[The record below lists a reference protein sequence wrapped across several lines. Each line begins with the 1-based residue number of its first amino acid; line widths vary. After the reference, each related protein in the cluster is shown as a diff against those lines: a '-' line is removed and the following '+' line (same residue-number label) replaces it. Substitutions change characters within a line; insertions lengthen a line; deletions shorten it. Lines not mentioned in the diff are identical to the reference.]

1 MLIGVPA
8 ETAPGETRVAVTAE
22 TAKKLV
28 AQGHTVRVQSGAG
41 VAASLTDGAYE
52 AAGAEITDAAG
63 ALGCE
68 IVLKVRIPDERETA
82 LMKPGTVLVG
92 MLNPFDADGLQ
103 RLASA
108 GLTAFALE
116 AAPRTTRAQSMDV
129 LSSQANIAG
138 YKAVMMA
145 ADKYQRFFPML
156 MTAAGT
162 VKAARVVILGVGV
175 AGLQAI
181 ATAKRLGAVI
191 EASDVRPSVK
201 EQVESLGGKFIDV
214 PYETAEEKEAAE
226 GVGGYARPMPPSW
239 LERQKIE
246 VAKRVAAAD
255 IVISTALIPGR
266 AAPTLITEDMV
277 KSMKPGSVIVDI
289 AAGKGPDVNGEM
301 KGGNCPLSEA
311 DKTVVKHGVTIVGET
326 NLAAL
331 VAADAS
337 SLYARN
343 VLDFLKLVLPK
354 EGGLKIDLEDDIVA
368 ACRMTRTARSRRSKR
383 TSEEKHR
390 HGSRIPH
397 RHQPDHLRAGH
408 LRGLPRGVD
417 RHPGAAHAADGRHQ
431 RHLRH
436 RHRRG
441 HAGRGPH

>member
-1 MLIGVPA
+1 MLIGVPLESA
-8 ETAPGETRVAVTAE
+8 AGETRVAVTPE
-22 TAKKLV
+22 TAKKYV

-41 VAASLTDGAYE
+41 VAASATDAAYE
-52 AAGAEITDAAG
+52 AVGAQIVDRSAAFGAE
-63 ALGCE
+63 L
-68 IVLKVRIPDERETA
+68 VLKVQRPSADELA
-82 LMKPGTVLVG
+82 LMKPGTALVG
-92 MLNPFDADGLQ
+92 MLNPFDKAGLAA
-103 RLASA
+103 LATA
-108 GLTAFALE
+108 GLTSFALE

-201 EQVESLGGKFIDV
+201 EQVESLGAKFIEV

-239 LERQKIE
+239 LERQKVE

-255 IVISTALIPGR
+255 VVISTALIPGR
-266 AAPTLITEDMV
+266 AAPVLVTEEMV
-277 KSMKPGSVIVDI
+277 KAMKPGSVIVDI
-289 AAGKGPDVNGEM
+289 AAGKGAGGSD
-301 KGGNCPLSEA
+301 GNCPLTEA
-311 DKTVVKHGVTIVGET
+311 GRTVIKHGVTIVGET
-326 NLAAL
+326 NLPAL

-337 SLYARN
+337 ALYARN
-343 VLDFLKLVLPK
+343 VLDFLKLVITK
-354 EGGLKIDLEDDIVA
+354 ESSFNVPMDDDIVA
-368 ACRMTRTARSRRSKR
+368 ACLMTQNNEVKR
-383 TSEEKHR
+383 
-390 HGSRIPH
+390 
-397 RHQPDHLRAGH
+397 A
-408 LRGLPRGVD
+408 
-417 RHPGAAHAADGRHQ
+417 
-431 RHLRH
+431 
-436 RHRRG
+436 
-441 HAGRGPH
+441 

>member
-8 ETAPGETRVAVTAE
+8 ETAAGETRVAVTPE
-22 TAKKLV
+22 TVKKLV
-28 AQGHTVRVQSGAG
+28 ASGHIVRVQSGAG
-41 VAASLTDGAYE
+41 VAASVTDAAYQT
-52 AAGAEITDAAG
+52 AGAEITDQAG
-63 ALGCE
+63 ALSADM
-68 IVLKVRIPDERETA
+68 VLKVRTPSDAEA
-82 LMKPGTVLVG
+82 SLMKSGAVVIG
-92 MLNPFDADGLQ
+92 MLNPFDAAGLQ

-108 GLTAFALE
+108 GVTGFALE

-138 YKAVMMA
+138 YKAVMIA
-145 ADKYQRFFPML
+145 ADRYQRFFPML

-201 EQVESLGGKFIDV
+201 EQIESLGGKFIEVSYD
-214 PYETAEEKEAAE
+214 TDEEKEAAV
-226 GVGGYARPMPPSW
+226 GVGGYAKPMPPSW
-239 LERQKIE
+239 LARQQIE
-246 VAKRVAAAD
+246 VAKRVALAD

-289 AAGKGPDVNGEM
+289 AAGKGADGV
-301 KGGNCPLSEA
+301 GGNCPLSEA

-337 SLYARN
+337 ALYARN
-343 VLDFLKLVLPK
+343 VLDFLKLIVTK
-354 EGGLKIDLEDDIVA
+354 EGALKIDLEDDIVA
-368 ACRMTRTARSRRSKR
+368 ACRVT
-383 TSEEKHR
+383 
-390 HGSRIPH
+390 
-397 RHQPDHLRAGH
+397 Q
-408 LRGLPRGVD
+408 
-417 RHPGAAHAADGRHQ
+417 DGQ
-431 RHLRH
+431 VTKK
-436 RHRRG
+436 
-441 HAGRGPH
+441 

>member
-8 ETAPGETRVAVTAE
+8 ETVAGETRVAVTPE
-22 TAKKLV
+22 TVKKLS
-28 AQGHTVRVQSGAG
+28 ASGHTVHVQSGAG
-41 VAASLTDGAYE
+41 IAASVTDAAYQ
-52 AAGAEITDAAG
+52 AAGAQITDQAG
-63 ALGCE
+63 AFGTDM
-68 IVLKVRIPDERETA
+68 VLKVRTPTDTETA
-82 LMKPGTVLVG
+82 LLKSGAVVIG
-92 MLNPFDADGLQ
+92 MLNPFDAAGLQ

-108 GLTAFALE
+108 GVTAFALE

-138 YKAVMMA
+138 YKAVMIA

-201 EQVESLGGKFIDV
+201 EQIESLGGKFIEVSYD
-214 PYETAEEKEAAE
+214 TDEEKEAAV
-226 GVGGYARPMPPSW
+226 GVGGYAKPMPASW
-239 LERQKIE
+239 LARQQVE
-246 VAKRVAAAD
+246 VAKRVALAD

-277 KSMKPGSVIVDI
+277 KAMKPGSVIVDI
-289 AAGKGPDVNGEM
+289 AAGKGADGI
-301 KGGNCPLSEA
+301 GGNCPLSEA

-337 SLYARN
+337 ALYARN
-343 VLDFLKLVLPK
+343 VLDFLKLIVTK
-354 EGGLKIDLEDDIVA
+354 EGALKIDLEDDIVA
-368 ACRMTRTARSRRSKR
+368 ACRMT
-383 TSEEKHR
+383 
-390 HGSRIPH
+390 
-397 RHQPDHLRAGH
+397 Q
-408 LRGLPRGVD
+408 
-417 RHPGAAHAADGRHQ
+417 DGQVTRK
-431 RHLRH
+431 
-436 RHRRG
+436 
-441 HAGRGPH
+441 

>member
-1 MLIGVPA
+1 MMIGVPT
-8 ETAPGETRVAVTAE
+8 ETTVGETRVAVTPE
-22 TAKKLV
+22 TAKKYV

-41 VAASLTDGAYE
+41 LAASVTDAAYT

-63 ALGCE
+63 ALGADL
-68 IVLKVRIPDERETA
+68 VLKVRTPFDNE
-82 LMKPGTVLVG
+82 LSHMKPGATVVG
-92 MLNPFDADGLQ
+92 MLNPFDAEGLQ
-103 RLASA
+103 RMASA

-138 YKAVMMA
+138 YKAVMLA
-145 ADKYQRFFPML
+145 VHHYQRFFPML

-239 LERQKIE
+239 LERQKAE
-246 VAKRVAAAD
+246 VAKRVALAD
-255 IVISTALIPGR
+255 VVISTALIPGR
-266 AAPTLITEDMV
+266 AAPVLITEDMV

-289 AAGKGPDVNGEM
+289 AAGKGAGGV
-301 KGGNCPLSEA
+301 GGNCPITET
-311 DKTVVKHGVTIVGET
+311 DRTVVKHGVTIVGET
-326 NLAAL
+326 NLAAM
-331 VAADAS
+331 VGADAS
-337 SLYARN
+337 ALYARN

-354 EGGLKIDLEDDIVA
+354 DATAIQVPMDDDIVA
-368 ACRMTRTARSRRSKR
+368 ACLMTQGGEVKR
-383 TSEEKHR
+383 KS
-390 HGSRIPH
+390 
-397 RHQPDHLRAGH
+397 
-408 LRGLPRGVD
+408 
-417 RHPGAAHAADGRHQ
+417 
-431 RHLRH
+431 
-436 RHRRG
+436 
-441 HAGRGPH
+441 

>member
-8 ETAPGETRVAVTAE
+8 ETMAGETRVAVTPE

-28 AQGHTVRVQSGAG
+28 AQGHEVRVQAGAG
-41 VAASLTDGAYE
+41 LAASATDAAFE
-52 AAGAEITDAAG
+52 AAGAHITDAAG
-63 ALGCE
+63 ALGADL
-68 IVLKVRIPDERETA
+68 VLKVRSPQAHE
-82 LMKPGTVLVG
+82 LPMMKPGASLVG
-92 MLNPFDADGLQ
+92 MLNPFDTAGLQ
-103 RLASA
+103 ALASA
-108 GLTAFALE
+108 GLTSFALE

-138 YKAVMMA
+138 YKAVMLA
-145 ADKYQRFFPML
+145 ANAYARFFPML

-201 EQVESLGGKFIDV
+201 EQIESLGGKFIDV

-226 GVGGYARPMPPSW
+226 GVGGYAKPMPPSW
-239 LERQKIE
+239 LQRQAAE
-246 VAKRVAAAD
+246 VAKRVAQAD
-255 IVISTALIPGR
+255 VVISTALIPGR

-289 AAGKGPDVNGEM
+289 AAGKGPVNADGSV
-301 KGGNCPLSEA
+301 GGNCPLTEA
-311 DKTVVKHGVTIVGET
+311 DRTVVKHGVTIIGET
-326 NLAAL
+326 NLPAM

-337 SLYARN
+337 ALYARN

-354 EGGLKIDLEDDIVA
+354 DAAAVQVPMDDDIVV
-368 ACRMTRTARSRRSKR
+368 ACLMTQAGEVKR
-383 TSEEKHR
+383 K
-390 HGSRIPH
+390 
-397 RHQPDHLRAGH
+397 
-408 LRGLPRGVD
+408 
-417 RHPGAAHAADGRHQ
+417 
-431 RHLRH
+431 
-436 RHRRG
+436 
-441 HAGRGPH
+441 